1 MSLSRL
7 EQEVH
12 ISKTA
17 NEKEFSLYVTDPK
30 FVRKMKRIGVDPYKQ
45 EKIDDDT
52 YGYFYKLDE
61 KQISFRKKR
70 VLSEEQKEILSN
82 RVKNI
87 RSDNNK

>member
-52 YGYFYKLDE
+52 HGYFYKLDE

-82 RVKNI
+82 RMKNI

>member
-1 MSLSRL
+1 MVLSRS
-7 EQEVH
+7 EQE
-12 ISKTA
+12 ISIVKSA

-61 KQISFRKKR
+61 KQIGFRKKR
-70 VLSEEQKEILSN
+70 VLSEEQKEILSY
-82 RVKNI
+82 RMKNI
-87 RSDNNK
+87 RK

>member
-1 MSLSRL
+1 MALSRL

-30 FVRKMKRIGVDPYKQ
+30 FVRKMKRIGVDPYKK

-70 VLSEEQKEILSN
+70 VLSEEQKKTLSD
-82 RVKNI
+82 RMKSI
-87 RSDNNK
+87 KNNK